1 MEYIVRAAVVY
12 LLLMILFRLSGKRS
26 LGQVTT
32 FDLVLLL
39 IISEATQNEL
49 IGEDNSLTNAFLVI
63 MTLFGIDIGLSLLK
77 DRMPRFERI
86 LEGVSL
92 IVVDDGRVLRER
104 MHKARIDESDVLEAA
119 REHLGIES
127 MDQIKYAVLERDG
140 HITVVPRT

>member
-1 MEYIVRAAVVY
+1 MEYILRAAVVY

-39 IISEATQNEL
+39 IISEATQNAL
-49 IGEDNSLTNAFLVI
+49 IGDDNSLTNAFLVI